1 MIISQMISIRPI
13 GQQFNLLSMNSLSI
27 FTLKALR
34 KLYAKT
40 FGGYQFPPLQREED
54 PDKASETIYQLLS
67 QDKPCMIAR
76 FGANELNAVINY
88 LGVNSRQH
96 SICKFIQGKQS
107 EWWWNKNIM
116 YNMQNN
122 AGFFPATPWNM
133 QRFGELMIEDSK
145 EVDLLGSWLK
155 QECYFYNN
163 KNIQVVKLVL
173 LEPYHSKNPWSRIL
187 HNKKILVIHPF
198 AELIKSQYN
207 NRKQLFK
214 NPNVLPDFELKTLQ
228 AVQSLGG
235 SNDKFQSWFDALQW
249 MENEMDKIDYDIC
262 LIGCGAYGF
271 PLAAHA
277 KRKGKKA
284 VHLGGALQLLF
295 GIIGKRWENTN
306 YSAIWNL
313 PQNAYSSLFNEYWVH
328 PSINETPLTASKV
341 EGGCY
346 W

>member
-133 QRFGELMIEDSK
+133 QRFGKMMLEDTK
-145 EVDLLGSWLK
+145 EVYLLGSWLK
-155 QECYFYNN
+155 QEYYFYNN
-163 KNIQVVKLVL
+163 KNIHAVKLVL

-198 AELIKSQYN
+198 AELIKSQYK
-207 NRKQLFK
+207 NREYLFK
-214 NPNVLPDFELKTLQ
+214 DPNILPDFELQTLQ

-235 SNDKFQSWFDALQW
+235 SNEKFQTWFDALQW
-249 MENEMDKIDYDIC
+249 MKDEMDKIDYDIC

-284 VHLGGALQLLF
+284 IHLGGALQLLF
-295 GIIGKRWENTN
+295 GIKGRRWEAED
-306 YSAIWNL
+306 YAAKWQL
-313 PQNAYSSLFNEYWVH
+313 PQDAYLSLFNEYWVR
-328 PSINETPLTASKV
+328 PSKNETPSTALKV